1 MEKVGLQYKIE
12 CQNHKGNYL
21 EAINITQN
29 LIGQHLKCIECIQDE
44 NISPNLFIPISKI
57 EHSNQQTILSNW
69 PPLSDGLIKKLSLQ
83 IKEQNEQVNK
93 VREEVIQFFKTF
105 KQDFLDAI
113 SEKEKE
119 SMQILDRHS
128 EKINKHIEV
137 YNQISSKENIK
148 QILLNY
154 EQNQASCDQSL
165 GKLISLKYQQKKEN
179 SQILDE
185 ALKDSAL
192 NLLVINDI
200 SSFKLGVLKAV
211 QNYNVIN
218 STKLAQ
224 QMEVPLPTQNTN
236 QRNQLCYNEKSN
248 QQLKQELQQKQ
259 SDLYS
264 KNYSVSSIQKTNQY
278 EQQGQLSN
286 LQHEKQFN
294 QSFKKNLLQDQFNQH
309 NRILESNNK
318 IYHGVTNRKLNFE
331 MLSSRFEQSD
341 QAVVWK
347 NEKGEVV
354 IKNLYQQCIQ
364 LYSDF
369 LIEIN
374 QMYVIDLDIYNN
386 SESGEQYVG
395 LIKESIKDEKH
406 LNKSFAC
413 FLPTE
418 DVWIDSFSSIISGH
432 RIRHIQYENPIQ
444 IQIQIY
450 LKDRYVRFID
460 LIDPTNII
468 QIKAQNLDLSEHY
481 KLSTH
486 LCKQDDTIVVRQVQI
501 VSSFD
506 FTSKA

>member
-21 EAINITQN
+21 EAINIAQDLN
-29 LIGQHLKCIECIQDE
+29 GQHLKCIECIQDE

-57 EHSNQQTILSNW
+57 EHCNEQTILSNW
-69 PPLSDGLIKKLSLQ
+69 PPLNDGLIKRLSLQ
-83 IKEQNEQVNK
+83 TREQNEQVNK
-93 VREEVIQFFKTF
+93 VREQVIQFFKAF
-105 KQDFLDAI
+105 RQDFLDAI

-119 SMQILDRHS
+119 SLQILDKHY
-128 EKINKHIEV
+128 EKINKHIDT
-137 YNQISSKENIK
+137 YNQISSKEDIK
-148 QILLNY
+148 KILHQY
-154 EQNQASCDQSL
+154 EQNQVSSDQSL

-185 ALKDSAL
+185 ALQDSAL
-192 NLLVINDI
+192 NLLVVNDI
-200 SSFKLGVLKAV
+200 SSFKLGVLKAI
-211 QNYNVIN
+211 QNYNVVN
-218 STKLAQ
+218 STKQVPQA
-224 QMEVPLPTQNTN
+224 EVPISTSKMN
-236 QRNQLCYNEKSN
+236 QHNQYSQNEKS
-248 QQLKQELQQKQ
+248 QQQIKQQLQQKQ

-278 EQQGQLSN
+278 EQQGQLQN
-286 LQHEKQFN
+286 IQHEIQFN

-309 NRILESNNK
+309 NRILDNNSK
-318 IYHGVTNRKLNFE
+318 NFHGVSNRKINFE

-347 NEKGEVV
+347 NEKGQVV

-374 QMYVIDLDIYNN
+374 QMYVIDIDIYNI
-386 SESGEQYVG
+386 SESGEQYIG

-418 DVWIDSFSSIISGH
+418 DVWIDSFSSVISGH
-432 RIRHIQYENPIQ
+432 RIRHIQQEDPIQ

-460 LIDPTNII
+460 LVDPNNII
-468 QIKAQNLDLSEHY
+468 QIKSQNLDLSEHY

-501 VSSFD
+501 VNSFD
-506 FTSKA
+506 FAGKE

>member
-21 EAINITQN
+21 EAINITHN

-44 NISPNLFIPISKI
+44 NISPNLFILISKI

-69 PPLSDGLIKKLSLQ
+69 PPLDDGLIKKLSLQ
-83 IKEQNEQVNK
+83 IRQQNEQLNK
-93 VREEVIQFFKTF
+93 VREEVTYFFKTF
-105 KQDFLDAI
+105 RQDFLDAI

-119 SMQILDRHS
+119 SLQILDKHS
-128 EKINKHIEV
+128 EKINKHIET
-137 YNQISSKENIK
+137 YNQMSQKEEK
-148 QILLNY
+148 KILHNY
-154 EQNQASCDQSL
+154 EQNQASYDQSL

-185 ALKDSAL
+185 ALKDSIL
-192 NLLVINDI
+192 NLLVVNDI
-200 SSFKLGVLKAV
+200 YSFKLGVLKAV
-211 QNYNVIN
+211 QNYNVVN
-218 STKLAQ
+218 STKQVQ
-224 QMEVPLPTQNTN
+224 QTDAPIPTQKQN
-236 QRNQLCYNEKSN
+236 QQNYEKSQ
-248 QQLKQELQQKQ
+248 QQLKQQLQQKQ

-264 KNYSVSSIQKTNQY
+264 KKYSVSSIQKTNQY
-278 EQQGQLSN
+278 EQQSQLQN
-286 LQHEKQFN
+286 VKHEKQFDE
-294 QSFKKNLLQDQFNQH
+294 SFKKNLLQDQFNQH

-318 IYHGVTNRKLNFE
+318 THYGVSNRKIQFE
-331 MLSSRFEQSD
+331 MLNSRFEQSD
-341 QAVVWK
+341 QAAVWK

-354 IKNLYQQCIQ
+354 IKNIDKQCIQ

-374 QMYVIDLDIYNN
+374 QMYVIDIDIYNN

-432 RIRHIQYENPIQ
+432 RIRHISYEDPIQ

-450 LKDRYVRFID
+450 LKDRLVRFID
-460 LIDPTNII
+460 LVDPNNVI
-468 QIKAQNLDLSEHY
+468 QIKAQNLDLTEHY

-486 LCKQDDTIVVRQVQI
+486 LCKQNDTIVVRQVLI
-501 VSSFD
+501 VKSFD
-506 FTSKA
+506 FASKA